1 MKEHPE
7 AICRTVGGSGICQPL
22 LADSEQTR
30 LRSRVYKSS
39 SKIYGLA
46 PSSLF
51 SRILRF
57 DIEKYQDE
65 KDAAGIATFPSLT
78 SPMQIALLNKL
89 SLNS

>member
-1 MKEHPE
+1 LAVQEY
-7 AICRTVGGSGICQPL
+7 GQPFEL
-22 LADSEQTR
+22 LADGEQTR
-30 LRSRVYKSS
+30 LRSRVYKIII
-39 SKIYGLA
+39 KDLWIGTFR
-46 PSSLF
+46 LF